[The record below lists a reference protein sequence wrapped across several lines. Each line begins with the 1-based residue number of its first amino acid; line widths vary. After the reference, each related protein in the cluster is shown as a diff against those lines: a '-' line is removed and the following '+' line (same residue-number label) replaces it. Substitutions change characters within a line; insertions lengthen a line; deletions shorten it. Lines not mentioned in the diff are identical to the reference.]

1 MNNHV
6 RNILCVSFLI
16 IIAACASTDNQNKSI
31 IDGYKEELIDQDV
44 NHYRITYEGPRWINK
59 SAAEAQKVLDYS
71 LLRSAELSLEN
82 DFLFFAVL
90 SNDSETRE
98 IIRDD
103 PACNLHDK
111 NQRYKKK
118 CLRYKSIGDLTSAF
132 LKDPLEVEEGTNIIK
147 YGVYEGKA
155 LFASLNV
162 YEVISRRYNLDRSK
176 YRFQEQRSVPDHMSA
191 NDSSRQSHVRD
202 VPPSNNN

>member
-31 IDGYKEELIDQDV
+31 IDGYEEELIDQDV

-82 DFLFFAVL
+82 DFLFFVVQFFV
-90 SNDSETRE
+90 
-98 IIRDD
+98 
-103 PACNLHDK
+103 H
-111 NQRYKKK
+111 
-118 CLRYKSIGDLTSAF
+118 
-132 LKDPLEVEEGTNIIK
+132 
-147 YGVYEGKA
+147 
-155 LFASLNV
+155 
-162 YEVISRRYNLDRSK
+162 VI
-176 YRFQEQRSVPDHMSA
+176 
-191 NDSSRQSHVRD
+191 
-202 VPPSNNN
+202 